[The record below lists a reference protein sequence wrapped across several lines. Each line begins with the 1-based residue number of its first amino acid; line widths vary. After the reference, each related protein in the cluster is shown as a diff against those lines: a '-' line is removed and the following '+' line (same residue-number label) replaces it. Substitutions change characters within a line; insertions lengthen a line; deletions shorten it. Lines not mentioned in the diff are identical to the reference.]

1 MCMAGFL
8 YNAKKNEMIKFKLLV
23 FLMVAA
29 LSIAACTS
37 STKTNDSDSTMM
49 MEDGN
54 MYDSSDMKMGGDTTI
69 HDSLMVDTLNR

>member
-1 MCMAGFL
+1 
-8 YNAKKNEMIKFKLLV
+8 MIKFKLLV
-23 FLMVAA
+23 FLLLAA
-29 LSIAACTS
+29 SITACTS

-54 MYDSSDMKMGGDTTI
+54 LHDSSDMKMGGDTTI